1 MIEIPVR
8 YLAMAVVAVIVL
20 MTAGLSWQIS
30 RTFNEIATSI
40 EEINTLLPIL
50 EKRLEERRRVAE
62 RAERVIGVIPE

>member
-30 RTFNEIATSI
+30 RTFNEIATNI

-50 EKRLEERRRVAE
+50 EKRLEERRRVSW
-62 RAERVIGVIPE
+62 